1 MPGALSGVLVNDSI
15 VLIDFINRR
24 VRSGVPV
31 NEALIESGKRRFR
44 PVLLTSITTIAG
56 LSPIMFEQSFQAQI
70 LVPMAVSLSFGLMT
84 ATLLVVILVPS
95 FYRIYLDVISLVSS
109 PDQAPQMSVSAPA
122 KELST

>member
-1 MPGALSGVLVNDSI
+1 M
-15 VLIDFINRR
+15 
-24 VRSGVPV
+24 RSGVSI

-122 KELST
+122 KELSA

>member
-1 MPGALSGVLVNDSI
+1 
-15 VLIDFINRR
+15 
-24 VRSGVPV
+24 
-31 NEALIESGKRRFR
+31 
-44 PVLLTSITTIAG
+44 LLTSITTIAG

-95 FYRIYLDVISLVSS
+95 FYRIYLDVISLDSG
-109 PDQAPQMSVSAPA
+109 PDQAPQTSVSAPA